1 MKKSAFRKGA
11 GKFAILATAFFVFWI
26 YLGSLINFHQH
37 HIWGRNLI
45 PNGILSKREETITVA
60 QDLPSVDFLQS
71 PDLNT
76 QECEFL
82 LKPQFSG
89 QSLPEYCPQ
98 SFSISGIPAAHGLRG
113 PPSVR

>member
-1 MKKSAFRKGA
+1 MNKSVYTRRA
-11 GKFAILATAFFVFWI
+11 GKVAVLATAFLVFWI

-45 PNGILSKREETITVA
+45 PSGILSKREETITVA

-89 QSLPEYCPQ
+89 HSLPEYYPQ

-113 PPSVR
+113 PPSVC